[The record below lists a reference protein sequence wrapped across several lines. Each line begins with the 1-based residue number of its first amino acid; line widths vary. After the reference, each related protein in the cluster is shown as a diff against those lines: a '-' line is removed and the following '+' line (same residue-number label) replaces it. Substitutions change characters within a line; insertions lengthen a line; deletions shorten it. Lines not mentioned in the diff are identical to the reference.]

1 MGIPIKRRIETK
13 RPGIVRQVGK
23 LGVGIV
29 IKLKAHRINRSP
41 TFFPELFFD
50 GIHCRLRETQKVFK
64 FMFDIWKKYR
74 RFVCKIGT
82 WSEKRMSAEKVL
94 RLAWVT
100 RNSTESSPWIC
111 SRLAAIAIALSSR
124 QYNTLHTSQLKPF
137 PNAHLKWNGR
147 LPSLSLLSSLWKVP
161 FVLHIYDLYADCL
174 FCFCFLI
181 LSHLPNFIFH
191 ILIIYI
197 RVNGKNKIQ
206 LPSLANV
213 RQVQNF

>member
-23 LGVGIV
+23 FGVGIV
-29 IKLKAHRINRSP
+29 IKLKAHWINRSP

-50 GIHCRLRETQKVFK
+50 GIHCGLKERERHKK
-64 FMFDIWKKYR
+64 FSNLCLIYEKKYR

-94 RLAWVT
+94 RLEWVT

-124 QYNTLHTSQLKPF
+124 QYNTLQSTHFTTE
-137 PNAHLKWNGR
+137 
-147 LPSLSLLSSLWKVP
+147 SLSP
-161 FVLHIYDLYADCL
+161 
-174 FCFCFLI
+174 
-181 LSHLPNFIFH
+181 LPT
-191 ILIIYI
+191 
-197 RVNGKNKIQ
+197 
-206 LPSLANV
+206 
-213 RQVQNF
+213 